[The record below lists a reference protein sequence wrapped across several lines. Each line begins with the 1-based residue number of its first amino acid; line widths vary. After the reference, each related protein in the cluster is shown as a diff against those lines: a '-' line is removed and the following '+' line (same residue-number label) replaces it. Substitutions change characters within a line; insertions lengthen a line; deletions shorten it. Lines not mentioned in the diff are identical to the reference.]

1 MGGYGI
7 RIRYDPVA
15 PDRNLTRRMPSYATL
30 DAIAD
35 AYTPLL
41 ALACLVLLLRPLRAR
56 RWRVLGI
63 RAASLAAGAFV
74 AYGLM
79 FVDNRLEI
87 WPIAQLDYSTHT
99 AVALVLAIFLS
110 RYGSA
115 SRVMCWVSLCAY
127 GLLMLYQRYHSL
139 ADILTTAIV
148 VSVLYLRVDMLI
160 HRLARRA
167 YAPVR

>member
-1 MGGYGI
+1 
-7 RIRYDPVA
+7 
-15 PDRNLTRRMPSYATL
+15 MPSYATL

-35 AYTPLL
+35 TYTPLL
-41 ALACLVLLLRPLRAR
+41 ALACLVLLLRPLRALQ
-56 RWRVLGI
+56 WRVLGI

-79 FVDNRLEI
+79 FMDNRLEI

-99 AVALVLAIFLS
+99 AVALVLAIFLT
-110 RYGSA
+110 RYWPA
-115 SRVMCWVSLCAY
+115 SRLICWVSLGAY

-139 ADILTTAIV
+139 ADILSTAAV
-148 VSVLYLRVDMLI
+148 VAVLYLRAELFI

-167 YAPVR
+167 QG